1 MEENLPRF
9 NRIYYKGFF
18 VENFKKNSNT
28 DNSDLTVVRTGVRP
42 PASIGRGTIIL
53 LIMEFDLEINFR
65 IFKKN

>member
-28 DNSDLTVVRTGVRP
+28 DDSDLTGLDRGGDRFVIYQRTTV
-42 PASIGRGTIIL
+42 
-53 LIMEFDLEINFR
+53 LIMEI
-65 IFKKN
+65 